1 MLEEGSAL
9 PVWRQPSDASPL
21 EIMLSSGMESSVLKA
36 FGGAGF
42 DGGAA
47 LCSSSQA

>member
-1 MLEEGSAL
+1 MYTLEKCSAL
-9 PVWRQPSDASPL
+9 PVWKQLSDASPL
-21 EIMLSSGMESSVLKA
+21 EIILLLGMEQSVLKA

-47 LCSSSQA
+47 LSSSS